1 MPLAQIARD
10 LGVSRPVLYKFIREN
25 GISHEKYSTL
35 SEQEV
40 QNVVA
45 EVKKNHPNAGEVMLQ
60 GHLQSKGITLQRHKI
75 RTAIHAVDPDGVEA
89 RKRPTIKRRVYSV
102 PYPNYLWHID
112 GNHKLIRWRI
122 VLHHGID
129 GYSRMVVFAQFSTN
143 NRAITVE
150 DLFKAAIQ
158 QYGCPVRVRTDY
170 GGENVGVW
178 RHMVNVHGEDSRAV
192 IAGSSVHNQR
202 IERHNRIVNEQ
213 VIAHFKSMFYQLE
226 SESALDPSNET
237 DLFCLHHV
245 FLPLL
250 NKSLSEFVAA
260 HNNHKVSTEENKMP
274 VQIFLGSQHLTEIHT
289 DHRNEIPY
297 QGLDV
302 NSLLEEDLPYVE
314 CDDTEIPLDDETMVE
329 LQNTINIFSLTDP
342 MELYRQTVQ
351 FVGQKLL
358 DN

>member
-1 MPLAQIARD
+1 MATNEGLARLLSSAIERAVGDVLDSRRNVQTTNEPINSNSDSSSQSTSTNVLNTNQTSSEHNNSRDDDDHHAQHRWVHLLLSKFRPKKTIPENRLKRLLELKMPLAQIARD

-60 GHLQSKGITLQRHKI
+60 GHLQSKGITLQHHKI

-122 VLHHGID
+122 VVHHGID

-192 IAGSSVHNQR
+192 IDSW
-202 IERHNRIVNEQ
+202 
-213 VIAHFKSMFYQLE
+213 
-226 SESALDPSNET
+226 
-237 DLFCLHHV
+237 
-245 FLPLL
+245 
-250 NKSLSEFVAA
+250 
-260 HNNHKVSTEENKMP
+260 
-274 VQIFLGSQHLTEIHT
+274 
-289 DHRNEIPY
+289 
-297 QGLDV
+297 
-302 NSLLEEDLPYVE
+302 
-314 CDDTEIPLDDETMVE
+314 
-329 LQNTINIFSLTDP
+329 
-342 MELYRQTVQ
+342 
-351 FVGQKLL
+351 KLRS
-358 DN
+358 